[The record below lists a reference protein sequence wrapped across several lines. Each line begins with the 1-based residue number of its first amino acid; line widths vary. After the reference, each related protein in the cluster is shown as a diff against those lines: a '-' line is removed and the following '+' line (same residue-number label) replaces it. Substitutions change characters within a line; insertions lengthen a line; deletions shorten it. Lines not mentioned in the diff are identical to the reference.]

1 MISRHKSDPVAVNR
15 DQDIEQIVKRL
26 NMLDER
32 LDNIDTVITSLVERV
47 MGRPLIIEI
56 PCPKCGQI
64 IQVNV
69 TSSVRLGGKEG
80 G

>member
-1 MISRHKSDPVAVNR
+1 MAQVSQDLNVEQVA
-15 DQDIEQIVKRL
+15 KRL
-26 NMLDER
+26 NMLSER
-32 LDNIDTVITSLVERV
+32 LDNMDTVITSLVERV
-47 MGRPLIIEI
+47 MGRPLVIEI

-69 TSSVRLGGKEG
+69 TSSVRLRGREG